1 MIICQAIYST
11 NFIDINP
18 SKKYSIDN
26 KYVYMIASGKY
37 MIKTLTNVCL
47 FHKTL
52 NTSIQISFIECER
65 KIKQFFLSIWLTARL
80 HYFVPTNRAPATP
93 N

>member
-18 SKKYSIDN
+18 SKKYSIKN

-37 MIKTLTNVCL
+37 MIRNINECL
-47 FHKTL
+47 SVSQNIKYI
-52 NTSIQISFIECER
+52 NSIQFYWVR
-65 KIKQFFLSIWLTARL
+65 KED
-80 HYFVPTNRAPATP
+80 
-93 N
+93 